1 MLLLKEKH
9 KLHIYN
15 KGNNKASNIGIHNVI
30 NKGNPN
36 LHRLLVH
43 NEQVIHM
50 VRQVKKQYHISKYN
64 KTCIHKA

>member
-15 KGNNKASNIGIHNVI
+15 KGNNKDSISIHNNVT